1 MPRRTSTISLGDD
14 ELLEEDTPTL
24 PTLTRAQL
32 RQFIAEQR
40 IIISALIEDYS
51 LERVVSYTTFDS
63 PEIVHNDKLGDILG
77 VEAIIYEI
85 IFDQES
91 RNIFV
96 FYIRELP
103 DGTFTRCRGERDNI
117 SEGPPQY
124 DSDGNSIRSDE
135 ESDIYTDEESNA
147 T

>member
-1 MPRRTSTISLGDD
+1 MPRRTSTNSSGDN
-14 ELLEEDTPTL
+14 ELLEEGTPTL
-24 PTLTRAQL
+24 PTLTRAQH
-32 RQFIAEQR
+32 RRFIVEQR

-91 RNIFV
+91 RNIYI

-103 DGTFTRCRGERDNI
+103 DGTFSRCQGERDDI
-117 SEGPPQY
+117 SDGPP
-124 DSDGNSIRSDE
+124 
-135 ESDIYTDEESNA
+135 
-147 T
+147 

>member
-1 MPRRTSTISLGDD
+1 M
-14 ELLEEDTPTL
+14 
-24 PTLTRAQL
+24 QL
-32 RQFIAEQR
+32 RRFISEQR

-51 LERVVSYTTFDS
+51 SDRVIYYTTFDS
-63 PEIVHNDKLGDILG
+63 PEIIHNDELGDILG

-91 RNIFV
+91 RNIYI

-103 DGTFTRCRGERDNI
+103 DRTFSCSQGERDDI
-117 SEGPPQY
+117 SDGPPRY
-124 DSDGNSIRSDE
+124 DLEGNSIRTDK
-135 ESDIYTDEESNA
+135 ESNIYTDKESNA

>member
-1 MPRRTSTISLGDD
+1 MPRRTSTNSLGNNKQS
-14 ELLEEDTPTL
+14 EEGTPTL

-32 RQFIAEQR
+32 RRFISEQR
-40 IIISALIEDYS
+40 IIISALIKDYS
-51 LERVVSYTTFDS
+51 PDRVIYYTTFDS
-63 PEIVHNDKLGDILG
+63 PEIVNNDELGDILG

-85 IFDQES
+85 IFDQKS

-103 DGTFTRCRGERDNI
+103 DGTFTRCWGERGDI
-117 SEGPPQY
+117 SDGPPRY
-124 DSDGNSIRSDE
+124 DSDGNSIRTDE
-135 ESDIYTDEESNA
+135 ESDIYTDKESNA